1 MDWKLNQT
9 RGHDASVV
17 PPEAEGVVHDNV
29 CFLLSGFL
37 RDVVQITLW
46 IRIFQIDGGGK
57 EIGFEGLETD
67 GHFDRAGG
75 TEKVA

>member
-9 RGHDASVV
+9 RGYDASVV

-37 RDVVQITLW
+37 RDVVQITFW

-57 EIGFEGLETD
+57 KIGFECFEAD